1 MPVLVEQLS
10 QKQAS
15 QALDLKVVVF
25 VFVSF
30 CKNMK
35 QVDID
40 IGHPVSQV
48 LKDDIGI
55 FAGLVIH

>member
-1 MPVLVEQLS
+1 MLVEQFS

-15 QALDLKVVVF
+15 QALDLKIVVF

-35 QVDID
+35 QVDIA
-40 IGHPVSQV
+40 IGHPVSQI

>member
-1 MPVLVEQLS
+1 MLVEQFS

-15 QALDLKVVVF
+15 QALDLKIVVF

-30 CKNMK
+30 CKNLK
-35 QVDID
+35 QID
-40 IGHPVSQV
+40 VAIGHPVSQI
-48 LKDDIGI
+48 LKDDVGI